1 MTRLRVLFS
10 KLRGLFRK
18 NRLER
23 QLDED
28 VRSHLELLTGENLRK
43 GMTPEEARYEA
54 LRQFGNVSSMKEECR
69 ERWSIRI
76 IEELAQDIR
85 YGLRQLRRAPGF
97 TAVVVLTLALGIGA
111 TAAIFSLI
119 YCGFLN
125 PWPYKDSGR
134 LAVLVTH
141 DPSEPRFDSWAWV
154 SPAEFMD
161 YKEQNHVFD
170 QVIGGLP
177 KDMVLA
183 GRNIPP
189 VWFNAMRLTANTF
202 RVLGMPPILGRPF
215 SAEDSKAGAPPVVL
229 LSFKEWQSKFGGN
242 PGIIGHT
249 ITLDRQPTTVIGV
262 MPARFK
268 WYGGGPD
275 GWLPAV
281 SFGSKAYG
289 PVETTPVVG
298 HLKPGV
304 TVVQASANLAV
315 IARRLA
321 STHPKSHPKG
331 IVYSVK
337 SLTESCVDNE
347 SRRTLSILMAGVA
360 LLLLIACVNVANL
373 LLSRSA
379 ARRHEVAVRA
389 ALGASRGRLLRQFLL
404 ESLLLATGGS
414 ALGYLLAWG
423 VLNVLVGIIP
433 PWYIMSESDIR
444 LSTPTL
450 LFTAGV
456 ALLSTLLFGLAPALH
471 AIGRDLQQPL
481 NANGRVAGDSRGH
494 NRLRNLLVVS
504 EVTLSLVLLTGA
516 GLLLHSFWTLRH
528 VKLGYKVSHVL
539 RAGAA
544 LPQDEYKTAS
554 QRNQFQLEALRRV
567 RSLPGVVSASLGWPT
582 LNWAGSAHVELPG
595 QSGAQSKTV
604 WFRLVGDRFFTTL
617 SIPLLEGRTISEED
631 LLSARKV
638 VTVNRAFVQK
648 FFDGGK
654 PLGHQIKVT
663 FPQWFPPIEN
673 TPFEIVGVVAD
684 TEHGP
689 GTEPSVEPQVFVPT
703 TVAGIPWNMVFI
715 RTAGTPAGLTNAV
728 RKQFEAMD
736 KGLPIDAAPVRDDF
750 SGWYTEPRFVMG
762 IVLGLAL
769 LGTLLVCIGVY
780 SVLSYGV
787 SQRTNEIGVRMALG
801 AQVADVRRMVMA
813 WGLRWLAIG
822 IVIGVPAS
830 IALEKILQNRIWGI
844 KSADPLTLVAV
855 SLVLTLVGL
864 AACYIPARRASKVD
878 PMVALRYE

>member
-1 MTRLRVLFS
+1 MTHLRVLFL
-10 KLRGLFRK
+10 KLAGLFR
-18 NRLER
+18 RDRFEQ

-28 VRSHLELLTGENLRK
+28 VRAHLEMLIDENLGK
-43 GMTPEEARYEA
+43 GMNPEEARYAA

-69 ERWSIRI
+69 ERWSTCI
-76 IEELAQDIR
+76 IEELVQDVR
-85 YGLRQLRRAPGF
+85 YGLRQLRRNPGF

-111 TAAIFSLI
+111 TTAIFSVI

-141 DPSEPRFDSWAWV
+141 DPNEPRFDSWAWV

-177 KDMVLA
+177 KDMVLT

-189 VWFNAMRLTANTF
+189 GWFNAIRLTANTF
-202 RVLGMPPILGRPF
+202 KVLGMSPILGRTF

-229 LSFKEWQSKFGGN
+229 LSYKEWQSKFGGN
-242 PGIIGHT
+242 PGIIGQT
-249 ITLDRQPTTVIGV
+249 IMLDRQPTTVIGV
-262 MPARFK
+262 MAPRFK

-281 SFGSKAYG
+281 SFRSKVSG
-289 PVETTPVVG
+289 PEETTPVVG

-304 TVVQASANLAV
+304 TVAQASADLAV
-315 IARRLA
+315 IAMRLA
-321 STHPKSHPKG
+321 RAYPKSHSKG

-444 LSTPTL
+444 LSTSTL
-450 LFTAGV
+450 LFTACV

-471 AIGRDLQQPL
+471 AIGKDLQQPL
-481 NANGRVAGDSRGH
+481 NASGRVAGDSRGH

-516 GLLLHSFWTLRH
+516 GLLFHSFWTLRH
-528 VKLGYKVSHVL
+528 VKLGYNVSHVL

-544 LPQDEYKTAS
+544 LSQEYKTAS
-554 QRNQFQLEALRRV
+554 QRNQFQLEVLRRV
-567 RSLPGVVSASLGWPT
+567 RSLPGVVSATLGWPT
-582 LNWAGSAHVELPG
+582 MNWAGSAHVELPG
-595 QSGAQSKTV
+595 QSGAENKAV

-631 LLSARKV
+631 LLSARRV

-648 FFDGGK
+648 FFNGEK
-654 PLGHQIKVT
+654 PLGRQIKVT

-689 GTEPSVEPQVFVPT
+689 GAEPAVEPQVFLPT

-715 RTAGTPAGLTNAV
+715 RTAGNPAGLTNAV

-736 KGLPIDAAPVRDDF
+736 KGLPIDVAPVRDDF

-762 IVLGLAL
+762 IVVGLAL
-769 LGTLLVCIGVY
+769 LGMLLVCFGVY
-780 SVLSYGV
+780 SVLSYAV

-801 AQVADVRRMVMA
+801 AQVADVRNMVVMG
-813 WGLRWLAIG
+813 GLRWLAIG
-822 IVIGVPAS
+822 IGVGVAAS

-855 SLVLTLVGL
+855 SLVLTIVGL
-864 AACYIPARRASKVD
+864 AACYVPAHRASKVD